1 MRVLRTVTSENS
13 AATKKPLA
21 NTSARMTAMP
31 KARWDVSIIAAPW
44 RTLSGGAGCGKRP
57 PSRHRRPAARLGGP
71 AATARL
77 GATVAEEVRV
87 DEGVDGG
94 LIGRFDLFELQ
105 AHADAPVA
113 PRDARLDLDF
123 TGCGREPEP
132 HAGRG
137 ARIER
142 AGGPDGDPA
151 AREIQR
157 ERRRDCVAEAISD
170 RDAEDDPRAPTPVEA
185 VREEVR
191 RQRRHDV
198 LHRAVLVDV
207 SDHAQPRQL
216 AHFLG
221 RRNRTAEDEN
231 AEAPLVDLP
240 DRAHEI
246 DARRVREPEVERD
259 EVDAIEIGAHACQ
272 QLHGTAYDNRPVPG
286 FFERRLEAVAHEAR
300 VVGDHDRLGR
310 YRTSR
315 HLVKVSEAC
324 TKSGSGRVARRS
336 QVSL

>member
-21 NTSARMTAMP
+21 NTSARTAAMP
-31 KARWDVSIIAAPW
+31 KARWDVSIIRGSFADSIGRGWLWQAP
-44 RTLSGGAGCGKRP
+44 
-57 PSRHRRPAARLGGP
+57 ARLR
-71 AATARL
+71 AAGASARS
-77 GATVAEEVRV
+77 GAPIAEEVRV

-94 LIGRFDLFELQ
+94 LVGRVDLLELQ

-123 TGCGREPEP
+123 TGCGREAEP
-132 HAGRG
+132 DPRG
-137 ARIER
+137 STGIER

-157 ERRRDCVAEAISD
+157 ERRRDRVAEAVSD
-170 RDAEDDPRAPTPVEA
+170 RDAQDDSGAPTPVEA
-185 VREEVR
+185 VGEEVR
-191 RQRRHDV
+191 RKRRHDV

-207 SDHAQPRQL
+207 SDDAEPRQL

-221 RRNRTAEDEN
+221 RRNRAAEDEN
-231 AEAPLVDLP
+231 AEAALVDLP

-246 DARRVREPEVERD
+246 HARRVRQPEVERN
-259 EVDAIEIGAHACQ
+259 EIDAIEIGAHACQ
-272 QLHGTAYDNRPVPG
+272 QLHGAAYDNRPVPG
-286 FFERRLEAVAHEAR
+286 VFERRLEAVAHEAR
-300 VVGDHDRLGR
+300 VVGDHDGLGR

-315 HLVKVSEAC
+315 HLVKVSESC
-324 TKSGSGRVARRS
+324 MKSGSGCVARRS